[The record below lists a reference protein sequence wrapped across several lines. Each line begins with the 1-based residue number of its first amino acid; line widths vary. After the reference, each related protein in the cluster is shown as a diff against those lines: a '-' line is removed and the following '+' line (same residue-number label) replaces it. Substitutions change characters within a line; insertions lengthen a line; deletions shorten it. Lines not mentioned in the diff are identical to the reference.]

1 MQVTRQH
8 RRDRLRQRHPGLSKR
23 SFFIFQNKG
32 AFFLRY
38 LVEVTG
44 EEDPE
49 ALGAETGRGE
59 EVGEHLPVAG
69 PVPGLLQQLASCCYQ
84 RLLSRHVT
92 QAGRDL
98 PQHPAYRMAVLPDH
112 QNPVRVVQRQ
122 DRHRARVLHHR
133 PFCPVVSRHT
143 DPVGAYGD
151 QLVAVFL
158 RRRVDRPAL
167 DGVFHAVARAGI
179 FSPDWACASA
189 AAIRPLNNG
198 CGRVGLDRNS
208 GCACVATKN
217 GCVSGLSSANSTR

>member
-1 MQVTRQH
+1 MQVARQH
-8 RRDRLRQRHPGLSKR
+8 RRDRLRQRHPGLSHR
-23 SFFIFQNKG
+23 SLFIFQNKG

-38 LVEVTG
+38 LVKVTG
-44 EEDPE
+44 EEDPQAFGTE
-49 ALGAETGRGE
+49 ARRGE

-69 PVPGLLQQLASCCYQ
+69 PVPGFLQQLASCCYQ
-84 RLLSRHVT
+84 RVLSRHVA
-92 QAGRDL
+92 QASRNL
-98 PQHPAYRMAVLPDH
+98 PEQAAHRMAVLPDH
-112 QNPVRVVQRQ
+112 QNPVCVVQRQ

-158 RRRVDRPAL
+158 RRLVDRPVL
-167 DGVFHAVARAGI
+167 DGVLHAVARAGI
-179 FSPDWACASA
+179 FSPDLAWARA